1 MSIKGYNIYVYFIF
15 TVSRFLLVFVMVSVI
30 LLILFN
36 MGQLSINLLLVF
48 PCLVSCPWGR
58 LRLSCIWHRSAR
70 VCTIR
75 CSAHCRHSGVA
86 QMPGVSWHLSV
97 VLVLTA
103 HVVVLVAVIVLSG
116 EPSLHSFIHCCT
128 LQSLLCR
135 STCWILYKSCLLRS
149 LVLVYM
155 CTRPHHIS
163 WLLWNLFILICWWS
177 LLLLRLASCVR
188 KRDYIVLWAILL
200 NLS

>member
-1 MSIKGYNIYVYFIF
+1 MFIL
-15 TVSRFLLVFVMVSVI
+15 FLLFLDFYSLFVFVMVSVI
-30 LLILFN
+30 LFN
-36 MGQLSINLLLVF
+36 IGQLSINLLLVF
-48 PCLVSCPWGR
+48 PCLVSCSWRGFR
-58 LRLSCIWHRSAR
+58 LPCIWHRRAG
-70 VCTIR
+70 VGAVR
-75 CSAHCRHSGVA
+75 CPAHCWHSGVTEVS
-86 QMPGVSWHLSV
+86 GVLSCHLSV
-97 VLVLTA
+97 ILVLTA
-103 HVVVLVAVIVLSG
+103 HVIVLVSVVVLSG

-128 LQSLLCR
+128 LQSLLCSR

-188 KRDYIVLWAILL
+188 KRDYIVLWAILF